1 MDRKF
6 TLLKTAVAFIAT
18 FLAVSPWAAGTSN
31 QEEDGAKVYCVK
43 RVGYD
48 GEYYVQLSQQDVG
61 YEPSDGET
69 CEASWAGSEDQGSQ
83 GAVDALQSLLDEEDI
98 PIRGLFLASDV
109 DFGGY
114 DESSQKCNRQFYPIV
129 FGSLNGE
136 VVIRS
141 RDSKTYTVRGLCYI
155 TEEYS
160 DYASFVIKTDNAP
173 IKLENV
179 NFENVHLEGYAYV
192 GLLFSFLDFGTA
204 SVEGLGNYDVSN
216 VSVKDA
222 VVKSSVVGGIISS
235 RAMNASVSN
244 FLGENISVLS
254 VATENPNEY
263 DQVMIG
269 GLFGE
274 VDTLASMERV
284 SVKNLSVTHHR
295 DAKFSDGRNENGL
308 ILASIGGLV
317 GKASGST
324 FANVAVEGLEVAD
337 QTEAGGSRVG
347 GLLGFADPLPIY
359 SAGYAL
365 QVTNT
370 FTVGDIRCDGS
381 TPCEI
386 GFGIG
391 SMALG
396 QNPSQYEW
404 LFNFYAN
411 YHYSDNS
418 GDAAG
423 FMGEI
428 NSDFLANPETAANEF
443 NTEGTL
449 TPGSQAT
456 APQPMTVARGNF
468 RNSAGDLTA
477 GVFDTSSYVVRIEE
491 QDGSDGSE
499 FMNGVISSSAMK
511 SASFAAAM
519 DTYGRRFFTE
529 VSNLSW
535 QYGDKLATPYISGL
549 PGYADQS
556 QVIVDDVWVY
566 FLMDCVESGCLTES
580 EERMLSNYGNY
591 RMSNINE
598 NLFRFETNDG
608 RINQKWAEFAYEL
621 TQDNPDRAP
630 VCWVMSRGKIP
641 FAVDNVYTQSQNYTL
656 STDCN
661 ANAVS
666 EAEIFLGE
674 GVDYMMSPVTVMTFS
689 KDSATGTLTEVSSM
703 ASDGSAPMFFE
714 IGQVIYIYSSTPAIT
729 DGSRFK
735 GWKLRAALALTT
747 DQDVLLERA
756 RAGILVPSDENG
768 YFDLGSVNDE
778 LMEEFLKTP
787 EGKKAMQEDEGEM
800 KPVVAVLIY
809 PEGFEKA
816 NGITDSGDSG
826 NDEPGKEGDAEFE
839 LLEIVKPRILSSGNA
854 IQFVAQTGNFRY
866 VQDYPFIAIMIENDD
881 GELIVNDTI
890 DNGSWWPEETRWTKS
905 PLAFGNYLLTA
916 TIFNGDQKAT
926 YMQDFEVKSTIAE
939 GKADSWH
946 MVSLW
951 NVDFDSYK
959 WSDDGI
965 FYWWDESNAAGK
977 FWQYQ
982 ELSRKDSLE
991 QGRGYWYNSLD
1002 GNALKLKDSAFVD
1015 ELTWKLDSVNSG
1027 WNLVSNPYGWYL
1039 DLGVEED
1046 DERDEENEDFHE
1058 GNLCEEQMEWL
1069 ERESRMGGKFDK
1081 EFYENEKKRIDVL
1094 CRSLLPAVE
1103 FWRWNPTTGNYD
1115 PAKILAPYEAV
1126 WVKVNKPDEISEWEL
1141 SSDPYFADSLNMD
1154 GENVLTKSLNKK
1166 FVLAKAAGKS
1176 GWALQV
1182 KLSDARGKMDNWNVL
1197 GAGRVALRSEEPP
1210 AGMGSRVNLS
1220 IVESGKRLA
1229 KSVKRISDGS
1239 YDWNVELSATSD
1251 RMGYLEIAGL
1261 DDLASKGLSVY
1272 VTVDGK
1278 TTKMVN
1284 GTAMKV
1290 MLSTTPKVANVHVGD
1305 APKAVLARTLDG
1317 LKAMQSGTTL
1327 QVGFDAGSGLAGSAV
1342 SVDIVDLK
1350 GHVVRTVSTKA
1361 LAGANSVAVET
1372 PKPGV
1377 YMLRV
1382 RAGNV
1387 GGMGRLMV
1395 K

>member
-48 GEYYVQLSQQDVG
+48 GEYYVQLSQQDAG

-83 GAVDALQSLLDEEDI
+83 GAVDALHSLLDEEDI
-98 PIRGLFLASDV
+98 PIRGLFLASDI

-114 DESSQKCNRQFYPIV
+114 DEPSQKCNQEFRPIV

-428 NSDFLANPETAANEF
+428 GSDFLANPETAANEF

-468 RNSAGDLTA
+468 RNAVGNLTA

-491 QDGSDGSE
+491 EDGSDGSE

-556 QVIVDDVWVY
+556 QVIVDDAWVY

-800 KPVVAVLIY
+800 KPVVAVLVY

-890 DNGSWWPEETRWTKS
+890 DNGSWWPEETRWTKY

-1039 DLGVEED
+1039 DLGVD
-1046 DERDEENEDFHE
+1046 DEEEEEEGDYNQGNSCDEKW
-1058 GNLCEEQMEWL
+1058 EWL
-1069 ERESRMGGKFDK
+1069 EHESHMGGKFDK
-1081 EFYENEKKRIDVL
+1081 EFYESQKGWVEEY

-1182 KLSDARGKMDNWNVL
+1182 KLSDARGKMDNWNML

-1229 KSVKRISDGS
+1229 KSVKLVSEGT

-1327 QVGFDAGSGLAGSAV
+1327 QVGFDAGLGLAGSAV

-1350 GHVVRTVSTKA
+1350 GHVVRSVSTKA